1 MKDTKY
7 TVRYRRRREGKTNY
21 KKRLNL
27 LMSKKPRLV
36 LRYSLNGVS
45 LQIIEFKPEGDVV
58 LLTAHS
64 RELGKLGWSYNGK
77 NTSSAYLTGLIIGKK
92 AAAKGIKEAV
102 LDIGLKQAIKGSRLF
117 ACLKG
122 AVDGGL
128 DIRHSP
134 KCFPKEDRIRGK
146 HIEDYANKLKTN
158 NEVYQKQ
165 FAKYIKSGIDP
176 MQITKIFDDVKK
188 KIME

>member
-1 MKDTKY
+1 MKETKF

-21 KKRLNL
+21 KKRLKL

-36 LRYSLNGVS
+36 LRISLKGIS
-45 LQIIEFKPEGDVV
+45 IQIIEFKPEGDVV
-58 LLTAHS
+58 LLAANS
-64 RELGKLGWSYNGK
+64 KELNKFGWKYNGK

-128 DIRHSP
+128 DIRHS
-134 KCFPKEDRIRGK
+134 KKVFPKEDRIKGK
-146 HIEDYANKLKTN
+146 HIEDYANKLKAKK
-158 NEVYQKQ
+158 EAYQKK
-165 FAKYIKSGIDP
+165 FAGYIKAGIDP
-176 MQITKIFDDVKK
+176 IQITKVFDDVKK